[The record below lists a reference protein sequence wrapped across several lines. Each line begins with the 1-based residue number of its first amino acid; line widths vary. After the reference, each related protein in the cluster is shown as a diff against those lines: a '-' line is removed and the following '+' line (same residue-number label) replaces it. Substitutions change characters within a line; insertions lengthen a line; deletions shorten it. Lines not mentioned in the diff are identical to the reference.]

1 MPRKKKTEKE
11 KELTLVD
18 AARIA
23 LSEYLGVSSVE
34 TLLVLSD
41 EPLREIGLTFFQ
53 VGKELAHEVF
63 YCEIKPR
70 KVNGEEPPEQIAL
83 LMQEVDVVV
92 APMSKSITHTNARRE
107 ATKLGVRIATMP
119 GITQDT
125 MIRCLSADA
134 DKILKITEN
143 VAKQLQN
150 VSTIRVTTELGTDIT
165 LPVKGRNI
173 IKSTGIL
180 RNIGEY
186 GNLPSGEVYLAPWE
200 KQSNG
205 VIVFDGSIAGI
216 GKLKHPVKV
225 TVEDGYGVD
234 FEGDEEAK
242 MLYDIL
248 KDIGHEAFAIGEFG
262 IGTNYKA
269 TITGSILEDEKVL
282 GTIHIAF
289 GNNQTMGGKIKAKG
303 HIDGIVT
310 KPNVYFDDKL
320 IMKEGKLLI

>member
-1 MPRKKKTEKE
+1 MPRKKKTETE
-11 KELTLVD
+11 KEITLND
-18 AARIA
+18 AAEIA
-23 LSEYLGVSSVE
+23 LKDYLGVSSVE

-53 VGKELAHEVF
+53 VGKEIAYETF

-70 KVNGEEPPEQIAL
+70 KINGEEPPEQIAL
-83 LMQEVDVVV
+83 LMQEVDVIV
-92 APMSKSITHTNARRE
+92 APTSKSLTHTNARRE

-119 GITQDT
+119 GITKDT
-125 MIRCLSADA
+125 MLRCLSADA
-134 DKILKITEN
+134 SKILKTTET
-143 VAKQLQN
+143 VAKHLKN
-150 VSTIRVTTELGTDIT
+150 VSVIRVTTELGTDIV

-205 VIVFDGSIAGI
+205 VVVFDGSIAGI
-216 GKLKHPVKV
+216 GKLSKPVKV
-225 TVEDGYGVD
+225 KVENGYGVD

-242 MLYDIL
+242 MLFNIL
-248 KDIGHEAFAIGEFG
+248 KDIGYEGFAVGEFG

-269 TITGSILEDEKVL
+269 KITGSILEDEKVL

-289 GNNQTMGGKIKAKG
+289 GNNQTMGGKIKARG
-303 HIDGIVT
+303 HIDGVVT
-310 KPNVYFDDKL
+310 KPNIYFDDKL
-320 IMKEGKLLI
+320 IMEEGKLLI

>member
-1 MPRKKKTEKE
+1 MPRKKKKEEE
-11 KELTLVD
+11 KELTLQD

-23 LSEYLGVSSVE
+23 LQDYLGVTSVE

-41 EPLREIGLTFFQ
+41 EPLRDIGLTFFE
-53 VGKELAHEVF
+53 VGKEIAHETF

-70 KVNGEEPPEQIAL
+70 EVNGQEPPEPIAN

-92 APMSKSITHTNARRE
+92 APTSKSITHTNARRE
-107 ATKLGVRIATMP
+107 ASKLGVRIATMP
-119 GITQDT
+119 GITAET
-125 MIRCLSADA
+125 MLRCLSADA
-134 DKILKITEN
+134 NKILETTEK
-143 VAKQLQN
+143 VAKKLQN

-165 LPVKGRNI
+165 LPIKNRTI

-216 GKLKHPVKV
+216 GILKHPVKV
-225 TVEDGYGVD
+225 VVEDGYGVD

-242 MLYDIL
+242 QLYDML
-248 KDIGHEAFAIGEFG
+248 KSIGHEAFAIGEFG

-269 TITGSILEDEKVL
+269 KITGIILEDEKVL
-282 GTIHIAF
+282 GTVHIAF
-289 GNNQTMGGKIKAKG
+289 GNNLTMGGKIKAKG
-303 HIDGIVT
+303 HIDGIIT

>member
-1 MPRKKKTEKE
+1 MGRKKKIEEEKQI
-11 KELTLVD
+11 TLQD

-23 LSEYLGVSSVE
+23 LLDYLGVTSVE
-34 TLLVLSD
+34 SLLILAD
-41 EPLREIGLTFFQ
+41 EPLREIGLIFFE
-53 VGKELAHEVF
+53 VGKQVASEAF

-70 KVNGEEPPEQIAL
+70 EVNGQEPPEQIAL
-83 LMQEVDVVV
+83 FMQEVDVVV
-92 APMSKSITHTNARRE
+92 APTSKSITHTNARRE
-107 ATKLGVRIATMP
+107 ASKLGVRIATMP
-119 GITQDT
+119 GITKDT
-125 MIRCLSADA
+125 IIRCLSADA
-134 DKILKITEN
+134 NKILDTTEK
-143 VAKQLQN
+143 VAKSLQN
-150 VSTIRVTTELGTDIT
+150 VSTVRITSELGTDLT
-165 LPVKGRNI
+165 LPIKGRQI

-205 VIVFDGSIAGI
+205 IVVFDGSIAGI
-216 GKLKHPVKV
+216 GKLTNPVKV

-242 MLYDIL
+242 QLYDML
-248 KDIGHEAFAIGEFG
+248 KSIGHEAFAIGEFG

-289 GNNQTMGGKIKAKG
+289 GNNLTMGGKIKAKG

-320 IMKEGKLLI
+320 ILKEGKLTI

>member
-1 MPRKKKTEKE
+1 MPRKKKSDEEKQ
-11 KELTLVD
+11 LTLHD

-23 LSEYLGVSSVE
+23 LQDYLGITSVE

-41 EPLREIGLTFFQ
+41 EPLRDIGLVFFE
-53 VGKELAHEVF
+53 VGKSLANESF

-70 KVNGEEPPEQIAL
+70 EINGQEPPEQIAN

-92 APMSKSITHTNARRE
+92 APTSKSITHTNARRE
-107 ATKLGVRIATMP
+107 ASKLGVRIATMP
-119 GITQDT
+119 GITVDT
-125 MIRCLSADA
+125 MLRCLSADPS
-134 DKILKITEN
+134 KILETTEK
-143 VAKQLQN
+143 VAKSLQN
-150 VSTIRVTTELGTDIT
+150 VSTIRITTELGTDIT
-165 LPVKGRNI
+165 LPIKGRTI

-180 RNIGEY
+180 RKIGEY

-205 VIVFDGSIAGI
+205 VIIFDGSIAGI

-225 TVEDGYGVD
+225 VVEDGYGVD

-242 MLYDIL
+242 QLYETL
-248 KDIGHEAFAIGEFG
+248 KSIGHEAFAIGEFG

-269 TITGSILEDEKVL
+269 QITGNILEDEKVL

-289 GNNQTMGGKIKAKG
+289 GNNLTMGGKIKAKG

-310 KPNVYFDDKL
+310 NPTVYFDDKL
-320 IMKEGKLLI
+320 ILKDGKLLI

>member
-1 MPRKKKTEKE
+1 MPRRKKTEEE
-11 KELTLVD
+11 KQITLHD

-23 LSEYLGVSSVE
+23 LHDYLGVTSVE
-34 TLLVLSD
+34 SLLVLSD
-41 EPLREIGLTFFQ
+41 EPLRDIGLIFFE

-70 KVNGEEPPEQIAL
+70 DVNGQEPPEQIAN

-92 APMSKSITHTNARRE
+92 APTSKSLTHTNARRE
-107 ATKLGVRIATMP
+107 ASKLGVRIATMP
-119 GITQDT
+119 GIKADT
-125 MIRCLSADA
+125 MLRCLSADPN
-134 DKILKITEN
+134 KILEITEK
-143 VAKQLQN
+143 VAKKLQG
-150 VSTIRVTTELGTDIT
+150 VSKVRVTTQLGTDIT
-165 LPVKGRNI
+165 LPIKGRTI

-205 VIVFDGSIAGI
+205 VVIFDGSIAGI

-225 TVEDGYGVD
+225 VVEEGYGVD

-242 MLYDIL
+242 QLYNML
-248 KDIGHEAFAIGEFG
+248 KSIGHEAFAIGEFG

-269 TITGSILEDEKVL
+269 QIIGSILEDEKVL

-289 GNNQTMGGKIKAKG
+289 GNNLTMGGKIKAKG

-320 IMKEGKLLI
+320 IMEEGKLLV

>member
-1 MPRKKKTEKE
+1 MPRKKKTTEEKQ
-11 KELTLVD
+11 LTLQD

-23 LSEYLGVSSVE
+23 LQDYLGITSVE
-34 TLLVLSD
+34 TLLVLCD
-41 EPLREIGLTFFQ
+41 EPLREIGLIFFE
-53 VGKELAHEVF
+53 VGKELTYESF

-70 KVNGEEPPEQIAL
+70 QVNGQEPPEQISM
-83 LMQEVDVVV
+83 LMQEVDVVI
-92 APMSKSITHTNARRE
+92 APTSKSITHTNARRE
-107 ATKLGVRIATMP
+107 ASKLGVRIATMP
-119 GITQDT
+119 GITPDT
-125 MIRCLSADA
+125 MLRCLSADA
-134 DKILKITEN
+134 NEILKTTEK
-143 VAKQLQN
+143 VAKSLQN

-165 LPVKGRNI
+165 LPIKGRQI

-205 VIVFDGSIAGI
+205 VVVFDGSIAGI

-242 MLYDIL
+242 QLYDML
-248 KDIGHEAFAIGEFG
+248 KSIGHEAFAIGEFG

-269 TITGSILEDEKVL
+269 IITGSILEDEKVL

-289 GNNQTMGGKIKAKG
+289 GNNVTMGGKIKAKG

>member
-1 MPRKKKTEKE
+1 MPKKKKKEEEKL
-11 KELTLVD
+11 LTLHD

-23 LSEYLGVSSVE
+23 LQDYLGVTSVE

-41 EPLREIGLTFFQ
+41 EPLREIGLIFFE
-53 VGKELAHEVF
+53 VGKQVSSEAF

-70 KVNGEEPPEQIAL
+70 EVNGQEPPEQIAT

-92 APMSKSITHTNARRE
+92 APTSKSITHTNARRE
-107 ATKLGVRIATMP
+107 ASKLGVRIATMP
-119 GITQDT
+119 GITPDT
-125 MIRCLSADA
+125 MLRCLSADPN
-134 DKILKITEN
+134 KILETSEK
-143 VAKQLQN
+143 VAKRLQN
-150 VSTIRVTTELGTDIT
+150 VSTIRVTTELGTDII
-165 LPVKGRNI
+165 LPIKGRQI

-216 GKLKHPVKV
+216 GKLKNPVKV

-242 MLYDIL
+242 QLYDML
-248 KDIGHEAFAIGEFG
+248 KSIGHEAFAIGEFG

-269 TITGSILEDEKVL
+269 IITGSILEDEKVL

-289 GNNQTMGGKIKAKG
+289 GNNLTMGGKIKAKG

-310 KPNVYFDDKL
+310 KPTVFFDDNM
-320 IMKEGKLLI
+320 IMKEGKLLL

>member
-1 MPRKKKTEKE
+1 MPRKKKTDSERDI
-11 KELTLVD
+11 TLID
-18 AARIA
+18 AAEIA
-23 LSEYLGVSSVE
+23 LKDYLGLSSVE

-53 VGKELAHEVF
+53 VGKGIAYEAF
-63 YCEIKPR
+63 YCEINPR

-83 LMQEVDVVV
+83 LMQEVDVII
-92 APMSKSITHTNARRE
+92 APTSKSLTHTNARRE

-119 GITQDT
+119 GITKDT
-125 MIRCLSADA
+125 MLRCLSADA
-134 DKILKITEN
+134 SKILKTTETIAN
-143 VAKQLQN
+143 HLKN
-150 VSTIRVTTELGTDIT
+150 VSVIRVTTELGTDIV

-205 VIVFDGSIAGI
+205 FVVFDGSIAGI
-216 GKLKHPVKV
+216 GKLSKPVKV
-225 TVEDGYGVD
+225 KVENGYGVD

-242 MLYDIL
+242 MLFEIL
-248 KDIGHEAFAIGEFG
+248 KEIGHEGFAIGEFG

-269 TITGSILEDEKVL
+269 KITGSILEDEKVL

-303 HIDGIVT
+303 HIDGVVT

-320 IMKEGKLLI
+320 IMEEGKLLI

>member
-1 MPRKKKTEKE
+1 MGRKKKKEEEKQI
-11 KELTLVD
+11 TLQD

-23 LSEYLGVSSVE
+23 LLDYLGVTSVE
-34 TLLVLSD
+34 SLLILAD
-41 EPLREIGLTFFQ
+41 EPLREIGLIFFE
-53 VGKELAHEVF
+53 VGKQLASEAF

-70 KVNGEEPPEQIAL
+70 EVNGQEPPEQIAL
-83 LMQEVDVVV
+83 FMQEVDVVV
-92 APMSKSITHTNARRE
+92 APTSKSITHTNARRE
-107 ATKLGVRIATMP
+107 ASKLGVRIATMP
-119 GITQDT
+119 GITKDT
-125 MIRCLSADA
+125 IIRCLSADA
-134 DKILKITEN
+134 NKILDTTEK
-143 VAKQLQN
+143 VAKSLQN
-150 VSTIRVTTELGTDIT
+150 VSTVRITSELGTDIT
-165 LPVKGRNI
+165 LPIKGRQI

-205 VIVFDGSIAGI
+205 TIVFDGSIAGI
-216 GKLKHPVKV
+216 GKLRNPVKV

-242 MLYDIL
+242 QLYDML
-248 KDIGHEAFAIGEFG
+248 KSIGHEAFAIGEFG

-289 GNNQTMGGKIKAKG
+289 GNNVTMGGKIKAKG

-320 IMKEGKLLI
+320 ILKEGKLTI